1 MLMLDAG
8 IQKLAK
14 ETAKLVH
21 LDRMFDAGR
30 LINGAFKLKDPK
42 DEPAA
47 LVSVQQFVSLLL
59 NGTYLAEAAAILWT
73 PAMFT
78 IEPDCARQVWKLYD
92 DASFGLIMGGG
103 SLGKCMRPGELCRCA
118 DGTIKRAGDVR
129 VGDLLAGE
137 DGSPRSVLDVTKGR
151 SEMFRVTPRGAPAF
165 ECNGEHV
172 LSLICTCTR
181 RNHSGS
187 GGISS
192 GYTPGKIVDVSL
204 REYLTWGKK
213 RKEAYRL
220 FFGTA
225 QMPESLVKVDPY
237 VYGSWLGDGT
247 RVRAEITTPD
257 GPMAARWREYW
268 TERGFVVESRK
279 GDETCGTWAVRD
291 ERSAGKSGRGGG
303 FEIWPNQ
310 WFRESV
316 EDGEKRIKP
325 EYLHNSEEVRLGVLA
340 GLIDSDGHSNGTAFD
355 ITTKWDGL
363 AEDIEKL
370 ARSLGF
376 GVRVYSRTHT
386 IKSLGFSAPYWHL
399 YITGPCNKIPTLEKK
414 IKRVS
419 GRTLCE
425 GHLTTSF
432 TVESIGEGDYAGFY
446 LDGNHRFLLASGIV
460 THNSY
465 TMGARFLLEW
475 LRDPEWTSLRII
487 GPSEDHLE
495 ANLFSHL
502 VSLHKSAT
510 IPLPGEIGELW
521 IGLDRRQQLGS
532 IKGVVVP
539 VGRVKKAARLQGAK
553 RKPRPVPHPRFG
565 ALSRM
570 FIFIDEIE
578 NVPAGIWSD
587 IDNVMSN
594 AVEVSDGG
602 FKIFGAYNPTNQQ
615 DEVGKRAEPTFGWE
629 ALDPDRHFKWTSKRG
644 WEVLRLDGERSEN
657 VIHNRVIYPGLQTRA
672 GLEAIAKNAGGYQS
686 PGYYS
691 MGRGL
696 YPPQGIA
703 LTVIPPG
710 MLAQSRGEF
719 IWFNDPQAV
728 GSCDLALEGGSSA
741 VFTIGKLG
749 LASGIK
755 YPPSLSHP
763 KGRTVMFKN
772 PQGRVVPRWGLQADQ
787 QFKLPKGDTAVM
799 TSAIIKTCKSGAIA
813 GHLLAVDR
821 TGHGAGIADMVKN
834 DWSSAIHDLNY
845 SEGCSETKVM
855 VEDTK
860 TCKEEYPRVDSELW
874 FGMRKWMEFGYFIL
888 NPQIEMSELSQQLT
902 QRQYRST
909 GGKSQVESKK
919 DYKARGYK
927 SPDEAD
933 SLTLFVYAA
942 RKGESL
948 ILSMKGDT
956 ADGGMN
962 GEPEE
967 DWPGQ
972 YPNGVRID
980 ESNRTDALET
990 PIL

>member
-1 MLMLDAG
+1 MLDAG

-21 LDRMFDAGR
+21 LDRMWDAGR
-30 LINGAFKLKDPK
+30 LINGAFELKEPK

-47 LVSVQQFVSLLL
+47 QVAVQQFVSLLL

-78 IEPDCARQVWKLYD
+78 IEPQCAQDVWRLYD
-92 DASFGLIMGGG
+92 EARFGLIMGGG
-103 SLGKCMRPGELCRCA
+103 SLGK
-118 DGTIKRAGDVR
+118 
-129 VGDLLAGE
+129 
-137 DGSPRSVLDVTKGR
+137 
-151 SEMFRVTPRGAPAF
+151 
-165 ECNGEHV
+165 
-172 LSLICTCTR
+172 
-181 RNHSGS
+181 
-187 GGISS
+187 
-192 GYTPGKIVDVSL
+192 
-204 REYLTWGKK
+204 
-213 RKEAYRL
+213 
-220 FFGTA
+220 
-225 QMPESLVKVDPY
+225 
-237 VYGSWLGDGT
+237 
-247 RVRAEITTPD
+247 
-257 GPMAARWREYW
+257 
-268 TERGFVVESRK
+268 
-279 GDETCGTWAVRD
+279 
-291 ERSAGKSGRGGG
+291 
-303 FEIWPNQ
+303 
-310 WFRESV
+310 
-316 EDGEKRIKP
+316 
-325 EYLHNSEEVRLGVLA
+325 
-340 GLIDSDGHSNGTAFD
+340 
-355 ITTKWDGL
+355 
-363 AEDIEKL
+363 
-370 ARSLGF
+370 
-376 GVRVYSRTHT
+376 
-386 IKSLGFSAPYWHL
+386 
-399 YITGPCNKIPTLEKK
+399 
-414 IKRVS
+414 
-419 GRTLCE
+419 
-425 GHLTTSF
+425 
-432 TVESIGEGDYAGFY
+432 
-446 LDGNHRFLLASGIV
+446 
-460 THNSY
+460 SY

-495 ANLFSHL
+495 SNLFSHL
-502 VSLHKSAT
+502 VSLHQSAT
-510 IPLPGEIGELW
+510 VPLPGEIGELW

-532 IKGVVVP
+532 IKGVIVP
-539 VGRVKKAARLQGAK
+539 VGRVKKAARLQGTK

-578 NVPAGIWSD
+578 NVPTGIWSD

-594 AVEVSDGG
+594 ASEVSDGG

-629 ALDPDRHFKWTSKRG
+629 ALDPERHFRWTSKRG

-657 VIHNRVIYPGLQTRA
+657 VIHNRVIFPGLQTRA
-672 GLEAIAKNAGGYQS
+672 GLNAIAKNAGGFQS

-696 YPPQGIA
+696 YPPQGVA

-710 MLAQSRGEF
+710 MLAQARGEF
-719 IWFNDPQAV
+719 IWLNDPQAV

-741 VFTIGKLG
+741 VFTIGRLG

-755 YPPSLSHP
+755 YPPSLNHP

-772 PQGRVVPRWGLQADQ
+772 AQGRVVPRWGLQADQ
-787 QFKLPKGDTAVM
+787 QFKFPKGDTAAM
-799 TSAIIKTCKSGAIA
+799 KDAIIKTCKSGAIA

-821 TGHGAGIADMVKN
+821 TGHGAGIADLIKN

-855 VEDTK
+855 LEDTK

-874 FGMRKWMEFGYFIL
+874 FGMRKWLEFGYFIL
-888 NPQIEMSELSQQLT
+888 HPQVEMSELSQQLT

-919 DYKARGYK
+919 DYKARGFK

-956 ADGGMN
+956 ADGGHS
-962 GEPEE
+962 GEPDE

-980 ESNRTDALET
+980 ESNRTDTLET